1 MSVSYVMYTNH
12 MLTRPV
18 LVNRLTL
25 FKTQSFSRILFAR
38 ECVSDTSFLL
48 DSGAPISLILAT
60 KVVYIFRLLACSL
73 Y

>member
-1 MSVSYVMYTNH
+1 

-18 LVNRLTL
+18 LVNRVTL
-25 FKTQSFSRILFAR
+25 FKTRSVSRILFVR

-60 KVVYIFRLLACSL
+60 KVVYISC
-73 Y
+73 